1 MMSSYVRWGT
11 CCDFFSFDATKYE
24 GGRGYC
30 RCSRELSLC
39 LMQKVRKK
47 FAGVQKCPY
56 LCSEKKNKSTN
67 NSKIYHYDRNRI
79 LRHDHLRFH
88 RTETRNHVHGA
99 SLRFDDY

>member
-47 FAGVQKCPY
+47 FAGPEKGAY
-56 LCSEKKNKSTN
+56 LCSEKRTKVLTIQKYTTM
-67 NSKIYHYDRNRI
+67 IAIAFFTTTI
-79 LRHDHLRFH
+79 LASIALRLGTMFME
-88 RTETRNHVHGA
+88 RR
-99 SLRFDDY
+99 